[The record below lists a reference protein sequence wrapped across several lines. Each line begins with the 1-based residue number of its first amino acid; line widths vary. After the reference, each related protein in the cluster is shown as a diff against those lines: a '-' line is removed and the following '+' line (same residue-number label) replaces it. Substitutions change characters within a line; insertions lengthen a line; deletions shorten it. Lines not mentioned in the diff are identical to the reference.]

1 MLRHNH
7 AFLCGRI
14 KKIFCFQLCPSSYY
28 LWRYQV
34 ATELHVCTNVPIFIE
49 TFGKVKCDA
58 YFFKNWAL
66 NVMLSKHHN
75 WVWSML
81 CLQASQL
88 AKEMLCLESITIGY
102 DQCYAYRHH
111 NWPYWTWTEPSGHW
125 SQASK
130 GGLSPL
136 IIYNSDTLYPPA
148 ICLGTYVIR

>member
-1 MLRHNH
+1 MKEVGNLIFEKWCLFFFFKHHLSSDYASLLAKIVMLRHNH

-34 ATELHVCTNVPIFIE
+34 ATELHVCTNMPIFIE

-58 YFFKNWAL
+58 YYFKNWAL

-102 DQCYAYRHH
+102 DQCCAYRHH
-111 NWPYWTWTEPSGHW
+111 NWLRKCC
-125 SQASK
+125 A
-130 GGLSPL
+130 
-136 IIYNSDTLYPPA
+136 
-148 ICLGTYVIR
+148 